1 MSVYIMDLQYNEL
14 VTVLFLFFV
23 KNTLGREG
31 VQKDHQRTAKYDV
44 MQVNG
49 DSIGGNWGNWGGEKA
64 EKEKGEK
71 G

>member
-1 MSVYIMDLQYNEL
+1 MSMSVYIMDLQHNEL

-49 DSIGGNWGNWGGEKA
+49 DSIGGN
-64 EKEKGEK
+64 
-71 G
+71 